1 MDKARD
7 TAARILNEVN
17 ENGAYANVALAKYLR
32 RFPLSDQDRRFVTEL
47 VYGAVKAGGTLDWIL
62 RRYAN
67 RPLKKIPPMVRQ
79 ILRLGIYQLF
89 YLDRVPASAVCNTAV
104 DLTKK
109 YSHAGT
115 AKFVNAVLRT
125 AVREPERAAFP
136 QGKGHAAEGLAL
148 SSQHPYWLVKRWI
161 KQFGFEETQ
170 RLCAFDNEQP
180 VLSVRT
186 NTLKTNREALLQ
198 KLCEGGALAESSC
211 WTPEGIR
218 IYAHGALDELAPLQQ
233 GLCQVQ
239 DESSMLVAHVLDPQ
253 PGEFVIDC
261 CSAPGGKTTHIA
273 ALMQDQGHILAGDVF
288 DHKLERIRA
297 NAERLG
303 IQSIETKQVDARE
316 IGRMYPAQADRVLVD
331 APCSGLGVLRRK
343 PDARWKKTPEE
354 IAGLPSLQ
362 KAILNSAACAV
373 KPGGVLVYSTC
384 TIEPEEN
391 QSVAEDFLRSH
402 SEYVLETAG
411 QFLPCQKRDEAMVQ
425 LFPQRD
431 GTDGFFIARF
441 RRSLTDAAR

>member
-170 RLCAFDNEQP
+170 RLCAFNNEQP

-198 KLCEGGALAESSC
+198 KLCEGGALAEPSC

-218 IYAHGALDELAPLQQ
+218 IYAHGALD
-233 GLCQVQ
+233 
-239 DESSMLVAHVLDPQ
+239 
-253 PGEFVIDC
+253 
-261 CSAPGGKTTHIA
+261 
-273 ALMQDQGHILAGDVF
+273 
-288 DHKLERIRA
+288 
-297 NAERLG
+297 
-303 IQSIETKQVDARE
+303 
-316 IGRMYPAQADRVLVD
+316 
-331 APCSGLGVLRRK
+331 
-343 PDARWKKTPEE
+343 
-354 IAGLPSLQ
+354 
-362 KAILNSAACAV
+362 
-373 KPGGVLVYSTC
+373 
-384 TIEPEEN
+384 
-391 QSVAEDFLRSH
+391 
-402 SEYVLETAG
+402 
-411 QFLPCQKRDEAMVQ
+411 
-425 LFPQRD
+425 
-431 GTDGFFIARF
+431 
-441 RRSLTDAAR
+441 